1 MKFICVIST
10 VLLTAFSGFSQSP
23 FSGILKYK
31 ASVMAPDTN
40 AEIRLMTTMG
50 RELMRYQLPANSNS
64 IKAECSGL
72 ENGIYLY
79 SLIVNGNIVGTK
91 KLVIA
96 K

>member
-40 AEIRLMTTMG
+40 AVWKSWHVT
-50 RELMRYQLPANSNS
+50 
-64 IKAECSGL
+64 
-72 ENGIYLY
+72 LY
-79 SLIVNGNIVGTK
+79 TNDTVVRVETET
-91 KLVIA
+91 
-96 K
+96 